1 MLTGGQFY
9 DVLCAVVP
17 LYVALFLGYGSLK
30 WWGVVTPEQSA
41 GISRFNALIA
51 MPPLIFEIIA
61 FNNPYTM
68 NNRLIAA
75 YCLSN
80 GIVLVGLCAWVW
92 CTKCGNLDWVI
103 TLFQLSV
110 MPNTII
116 VGIPVL
122 SPLYSVTESG
132 IAAIFIGQVLWLFPT
147 LFLYELKEVRK
158 MGQPAV
164 GSVAQ
169 VQDDGPRSL
178 HSGETT
184 ESAAEHGF
192 EGHESGIPALLTQGE
207 HNDFRIGIGDEPS
220 HAATEVSHKDEE
232 HVKNGSRQRNSF
244 SVANGES
251 GTRENGTEHGHEMA
265 PSQMNLKEMA
275 IKVAKKMV
283 QLPLTHATVMGIVYS
298 LIAGRWGFDPLRI
311 LRNSLDIMGR
321 ITLGLTMY
329 SIGLFMAGQKKLV
342 ASWWVAFYGAFCRFI
357 VGPGT
362 MGVASLLL
370 GLRGDTL
377 RFAFLQAALPQA
389 VISFV
394 FAKDYN
400 LHTDVFTTAVS
411 LQTIVFMPIVLVY
424 YTLLE
429 L

>member
-1 MLTGGQFY
+1 
-9 DVLCAVVP
+9 
-17 LYVALFLGYGSLK
+17 
-30 WWGVVTPEQSA
+30 
-41 GISRFNALIA
+41 
-51 MPPLIFEIIA
+51 
-61 FNNPYTM
+61 
-68 NNRLIAA
+68 
-75 YCLSN
+75 
-80 GIVLVGLCAWVW
+80 
-92 CTKCGNLDWVI
+92 
-103 TLFQLSV
+103 
-110 MPNTII
+110 
-116 VGIPVL
+116 
-122 SPLYSVTESG
+122 
-132 IAAIFIGQVLWLFPT
+132 
-147 LFLYELKEVRK
+147 
-158 MGQPAV
+158 
-164 GSVAQ
+164 
-169 VQDDGPRSL
+169 
-178 HSGETT
+178 
-184 ESAAEHGF
+184 
-192 EGHESGIPALLTQGE
+192 
-207 HNDFRIGIGDEPS
+207 
-220 HAATEVSHKDEE
+220 
-232 HVKNGSRQRNSF
+232 
-244 SVANGES
+244 
-251 GTRENGTEHGHEMA
+251 MA